1 MTPYTV
7 YVTFLFLVYT
17 ARRMADC
24 LGPIKNYTP
33 TPTPLHPY
41 ILRSPTPLH
50 PTTLPLLYMQWYT
63 TPTILTT
70 LPLNTSSTKAPNHQN
85 LKHQGYPP
93 PFHQGPCPESRDNQP
108 ALQMFWVEIMS

>member
-41 ILRSPTPLH
+41 ILRPLRPYTPPPLSP
-50 PTTLPLLYMQWYT
+50 LPWY
-63 TPTILTT
+63 TILTT
-70 LPLNTSSTKAPNHQN
+70 LPLNTLSTKAPNHQN